1 MTSIVQG
8 IPCLICGDPLTVRT
22 ARGRKSGK
30 PFVMLVCGRDGRHF
44 RGFITDQTYV
54 RELFTRVEDHPA
66 VGGSKVEL
74 DAGEIL
80 SRHSKTSS
88 KRGGGDG

>member
-54 RELFTRVEDHPA
+54 SELFTRVEDHPA
-66 VGGSKVEL
+66 LGGSKVEL
-74 DAGEIL
+74 DAEETL

-88 KRGGGDG
+88 NLGGGNG

>member
-1 MTSIVQG
+1 M
-8 IPCLICGDPLTVRT
+8 

-54 RELFTRVEDHPA
+54 
-66 VGGSKVEL
+66 
-74 DAGEIL
+74 GEIL
-80 SRHSKTSS
+80 ARLEGL
-88 KRGGGDG
+88 RAGGEGGGTLRAGETSTMYLDPDSLFMVDSRGQTVASPTSAQS

>member
-1 MTSIVQG
+1 MTSIAQG
-8 IPCLICGDPLTVRT
+8 IPCLICGDQLTVRT

-54 RELFTRVEDHPA
+54 
-66 VGGSKVEL
+66 
-74 DAGEIL
+74 GEIL
-80 SRHSKTSS
+80 ARLEGL
-88 KRGGGDG
+88 REGGGDLEDGETPNKCSKTNLERGNDDG

>member
-54 RELFTRVEDHPA
+54 RDMYTRVEDHPA

-80 SRHSKTSS
+80 SRHSKTSP
-88 KRGGGDG
+88 KLGDGDG

>member
-1 MTSIVQG
+1 MTSITQG
-8 IPCLICGDPLTVRT
+8 IPCLICGDSLTVRT

-54 RELFTRVEDHPA
+54 GELLARLEGRLA
-66 VGGSKVEL
+66 
-74 DAGEIL
+74 AGEGGVDLDDGTIPIK
-80 SRHSKTSS
+80 RSKTDLE
-88 KRGGGDG
+88 RGGG

>member
-1 MTSIVQG
+1 MTSPTQNT
-8 IPCLICGDPLTVRT
+8 PCLICGDSLTVRM

-54 RELFTRVEDHPA
+54 GEL
-66 VGGSKVEL
+66 
-74 DAGEIL
+74 L
-80 SRHSKTSS
+80 SRLEAHQATNDNGANPEDGTTPSKRSKTYLERAS
-88 KRGGGDG
+88 

>member
-54 RELFTRVEDHPA
+54 SELFTRVEDHPA
-66 VGGSKVEL
+66 VGGSKGEL

-88 KRGGGDG
+88 KLGDGDG

>member
-1 MTSIVQG
+1 MTSSIQG
-8 IPCLICGDPLTVRT
+8 IPCLICSDPLTVRM

-54 RELFTRVEDHPA
+54 GELLARLEGQVVEGESAIDPND
-66 VGGSKVEL
+66 GGTLNK
-74 DAGEIL
+74 
-80 SRHSKTSS
+80 RSKTNLERPS
-88 KRGGGDG
+88 

>member
-1 MTSIVQG
+1 MTSIAQG

-54 RELFTRVEDHPA
+54 
-66 VGGSKVEL
+66 
-74 DAGEIL
+74 GEIL
-80 SRHSKTSS
+80 ARLEGLREGEGDLEDGKTPSKRSKTTVE
-88 KRGGGDG
+88 RGSGR

>member
-1 MTSIVQG
+1 MTSSIQG

-54 RELFTRVEDHPA
+54 
-66 VGGSKVEL
+66 
-74 DAGEIL
+74 GEIL
-80 SRHSKTSS
+80 ARLE
-88 KRGGGDG
+88 RLREGGEGGGDLEDGKSPSKRSKSDLERGSGR

>member
-1 MTSIVQG
+1 MISIAQG

-54 RELFTRVEDHPA
+54 
-66 VGGSKVEL
+66 
-74 DAGEIL
+74 GEIL
-80 SRHSKTSS
+80 ARLEGL
-88 KRGGGDG
+88 RNGGGDLADGETPNKRSKTNLERGSGR